1 MALRSIVK
9 YGDPILREKCSEVR
23 MFNER
28 LGIVIDD
35 MKETM
40 IKADGVGLAAPQ
52 IGMLRRICVVS
63 LDGEEFYELV
73 NPVIVKTSGTQCKV
87 EGCLSIPGEQA
98 NIIRPNCVVVDAA
111 DRTGQVYR
119 YKAHGDLARVFCH
132 EIDHLDGILFIDREH
147 GEGGDNE

>member
-9 YGDPILREKCSEVR
+9 YGDPILREKCSEVK

-73 NPVIVKTSGTQCKV
+73 NPVIVKSSGTQCKV

-132 EIDHLDGILFIDREH
+132 EIDHLDGILYIDKAEK
-147 GEGGDNE
+147 NER

>member
-1 MALRSIVK
+1 
-9 YGDPILREKCSEVR
+9 

-73 NPVIVKTSGTQCKV
+73 KFK
-87 EGCLSIPGEQA
+87 
-98 NIIRPNCVVVDAA
+98 
-111 DRTGQVYR
+111 
-119 YKAHGDLARVFCH
+119 
-132 EIDHLDGILFIDREH
+132 
-147 GEGGDNE
+147 

>member
-9 YGDPILREKCSEVR
+9 YGDPILREKCSEVK

-63 LDGEEFYELV
+63 LDG
-73 NPVIVKTSGTQCKV
+73 TQCKV

-119 YKAHGDLARVFCH
+119 YKARGDLARVFCH

>member
-9 YGDPILREKCSEVR
+9 YGDPILREKCSEVK

-52 IGMLRRICVVS
+52 IGLLRRICVVS

-73 NPVIVKTSGTQCKV
+73 NPVIVKSSGTQCKV
-87 EGCLSIPGEQA
+87 EGCLFIPGEQA
-98 NIIRPNCVVVDAA
+98 NIIRPNCVVLDAA

-119 YKAHGDLARVFCH
+119 YKACGDLARVFCH

>member
-9 YGDPILREKCSEVR
+9 YGDPILREKCSEVK

-73 NPVIVKTSGTQCKV
+73 NPVIVKSSGTQCKV

-132 EIDHLDGILFIDREH
+132 EIDHLDGILFTQRVFNKE
-147 GEGGDNE
+147 NV

>member
-9 YGDPILREKCSEVR
+9 YGDPILREKCSEVK

-63 LDGEEFYELV
+63 
-73 NPVIVKTSGTQCKV
+73 
-87 EGCLSIPGEQA
+87 
-98 NIIRPNCVVVDAA
+98 R
-111 DRTGQVYR
+111 
-119 YKAHGDLARVFCH
+119 
-132 EIDHLDGILFIDREH
+132 
-147 GEGGDNE
+147 

>member
-9 YGDPILREKCSEVR
+9 YGDPILREKCSEVK

-73 NPVIVKTSGTQCKV
+73 NPVIVKSSGTQCKV
-87 EGCLSIPGEQA
+87 EGCLSIPREQA

-111 DRTGQVYR
+111 DRTGQVYSCLL
-119 YKAHGDLARVFCH
+119 YTSDAAD
-132 EIDHLDGILFIDREH
+132 E
-147 GEGGDNE
+147 

>member
-9 YGDPILREKCSEVR
+9 YGDPILREKCSEVK

-73 NPVIVKTSGTQCKV
+73 NPVIVKSSGTQCKV

-98 NIIRPNCVVVDAA
+98 NIIRPNYVVVDAA

-119 YKAHGDLARVFCH
+119 YKARGDLARVFCH